1 MAEGG
6 SETRSRP
13 EEVIALSLPQFP
25 QVVAE
30 GESITLIRS
39 HQMRA
44 GAVIFTINE

>member
-30 GESITLIRS
+30 GRVDYSYPIPSNESGS
-39 HQMRA
+39 CH
-44 GAVIFTINE
+44 FHNK